1 MTRKGRLIGCA
12 ASRQPPARK
21 RSKFMP
27 GRHANRRDFLKTSS
41 LAALAGASLPYW
53 FTSASS
59 RALGNYAGFYAASE
73 RPVVGCIGVGDRWR
87 GGIVQGLL
95 NFGATAAD
103 WAVDACYV
111 RPG

>member
-27 GRHANRRDFLKTSS
+27 SRHANRREFLKTTS
-41 LAALAGASLPYW
+41 LAALGGASLPYW
-53 FTSASS
+53 YTSASS
-59 RALGNYAGFYAASE
+59 SALGFYAASE

-87 GGIVQGLL
+87 GGIRQGVMQ
-95 NFGATAAD
+95 FGDVAAVCD
-103 WAVDACYV
+103 VDV
-111 RPG
+111 HNL